1 MEGKISAAGTANLVK
16 INKKIL
22 PPNVDRW
29 PDTAFHAAVYNH
41 HVGAVSYKAN
51 EPMRWFNSE
60 YERILR
66 EETIRYAVSLAS
78 PNLFSEDGAI
88 LDSVRPEDEDGSSD

>member
-1 MEGKISAAGTANLVK
+1 MYL
-16 INKKIL
+16 
-22 PPNVDRW
+22 DRW
-29 PDTAFHAAVYNH
+29 PDTAFHATAYNH

-66 EETIRYAVSLAS
+66 EETTGYAVSVPS
-78 PNLFSEDGAI
+78 PSPFSEDEAI
-88 LDSVRPEDEDGSSD
+88 LDSDRPEDEDGRSD